1 MILAIFGPLIAVSSV
16 LAIVNWRWGLYA
28 IVLVAMVQD
37 PARKLT
43 PGTPGYLV
51 LATLP
56 VWGGVI
62 IGALRKGDLSW
73 EGFRQLHPKLSRMLL
88 LYSAGLIVP
97 AVLSA
102 TYSSGS
108 WQLTLLGAYT
118 QYAIIAGFILGG
130 FFPGKQGD
138 IERLM
143 AWYCILAGIAM
154 TGAPLEKWDV
164 GTGNGLVGTSS
175 LGANWMTQR
184 TGVELKMLS
193 GFFRGPD
200 VMGWHAAT
208 LAMFSVTLSIQGKGW
223 KRIGWAALAGWAG
236 VALMFCARRKM
247 IAMLLPYALVIA
259 VFLLVFRRAR
269 SLLAVILCGVVGMGI
284 WWHAYHRIGPDE
296 ELEEF
301 YGTTFE
307 ESTQRLEQH
316 GFDAVI
322 GTIQQAGFWGHGLG
336 MAAQGTHHI
345 KCERP
350 RIWQESGPS
359 MLAAESG
366 VPGLVLFAG
375 VVLLLVMAMW
385 TSIRVASGTSA
396 GFTYFGL
403 AATVFANGI
412 AGIVSAQIF
421 GDPFVGLFLP
431 FMVGLILSGSRLT
444 TVNVP
449 S

>member
-1 MILAIFGPLIAVSSV
+1 MILPAFLFLIAVASV
-16 LAIVNWRWGLYA
+16 LAIFNWRWGIYA
-28 IVLVAMVQD
+28 LVLVAMVQD

-43 PGTPGYLV
+43 PGAPGYLV

-56 VWGGVI
+56 VWGGAL
-62 IGALRKGDLSW
+62 IGALRKGDMLW
-73 EGFRQLHPKLSRMLL
+73 ESFRDVYPKLSRMFLF
-88 LYSAGLIVP
+88 YAAGLVVP

-102 TYSSGS
+102 TYSPGS

-118 QYAIIAGFILGG
+118 QYAIIAGFILGSQ
-130 FFPGKQGD
+130 FPGKQGD

-143 AWYCILAGIAM
+143 AWYCLLAGIA
-154 TGAPLEKWDV
+154 TIGVLLEKWGI

-184 TGVELKMLS
+184 TGVDLKMLS
-193 GFFRGPD
+193 GFFRSPD
-200 VMGWHAAT
+200 VMGWHAAA
-208 LAMFSVTLSIQGKGW
+208 LAMFSAILSIHGKGW
-223 KRIGWAALAGWAG
+223 KRLGWAALAGWAG

-247 IAMLLPYALVIA
+247 IAMLLPYSLMIA
-259 VFLLVFRRAR
+259 VLLVVFGRAR
-269 SLLAVILCGVVGMGI
+269 YLLSVLLCGLVGAGI
-284 WWHAYHRIGPDE
+284 WWYSYQSVGPDE

-301 YGTTFE
+301 YGTTLE
-307 ESTQRLEQH
+307 ESTNRLEQH

-322 GTIQQAGFWGHGLG
+322 GTLKQAGFWGYGLG

-345 KCERP
+345 QCERP
-350 RIWQESGPS
+350 GIWQESGPS
-359 MLAAESG
+359 MIAAESG
-366 VPGLVLFAG
+366 MPGLILFGG
-375 VVLLLVMAMW
+375 VMVSLLMAMW
-385 TSIRVASGTSA
+385 ASIRVAAITSA
-396 GFTYFGL
+396 SFTYFGL

-431 FMVGLILSGSRLT
+431 FMVGLVLSGIRLT
-444 TVNVP
+444 KVNAP